1 MEQRA
6 KNIRILRDFYSEEV
20 DLGVKHTEKLLRKD
34 FIAFE
39 PIYLTVIAPDESR
52 RMKLNVEK
60 MLECALSIVD
70 KPAELEKVVDEN
82 LKSLIQ
88 NDSLASILRKRH
100 EHYEEMR
107 GTFRKIFKSRIKIY
121 ARIIRNGVG
130 ETYKDIATSSI
141 PTKEEALE
149 MANYEINIEKE
160 IVAKLPNRDYRNM
173 ITIPGAVKIE
183 FLDIMK
189 RVYDYAHGRMLELI
203 GIGYD

>member
-34 FIAFE
+34 YLAFE

-60 MLECALSIVD
+60 MLECAKAIVD
-70 KPAELEKVVDEN
+70 KPDDLEKVVEEN

-88 NDSLASILRKRH
+88 NDSLGSVLRKRH

-107 GTFRKIFKSRIKIY
+107 GTFRKIFKSRIKMY
-121 ARIIRNGVG
+121 AKIIKNGVG

-149 MANYEINIEKE
+149 MAHYEINIEKE
-160 IVAKLPNRDYRNM
+160 MVAKLPKRDYRNM
-173 ITIPGAVKIE
+173 ISVPGAVKIE
-183 FLDIMK
+183 LLEIMK